1 MGLLDK
7 PNKPGS
13 TRNVTNPET
22 MTIPMVPLRD
32 VVIFPHLEIVL
43 SFGRPQSV
51 KAVEKAFNSNKLI
64 FFVAQKNPAVNA
76 PGEDDLY
83 TVGTICQIE
92 RLLKSGEEINAL
104 VRGVRRA
111 KILNANLESDYYES
125 IVKPVEEVD
134 GKSDESK
141 ALVKVINNNLK
152 KAVNL
157 GKPVDFLVFM
167 KLMSGVTDGEL
178 ADQVASILDI
188 STIEKQKLLETPNVL
203 KRLKKISD
211 LINKELKILEIEQ
224 SIASKTQK
232 KFDKSMREAVLRERM
247 KTIQKELGEAA
258 TEESADPEISEFQKK
273 IKTASMPIE
282 VKQKIE
288 KEINRLS
295 KMHSYNPEAGYIRTY
310 LEVVTDLPWGKTSET
325 SLSSKRAE
333 KVLNQDHYGL
343 EEVKERILEYL
354 SVMSL
359 KRKQQ
364 DILPKEAKATKSTT
378 ILCFVGPPGVGKTSL
393 GKSIARSLGRKFIKV
408 SIGGIRDEAEIR
420 GHRRT
425 YVGAM
430 PGRIVQGIKDAGTMD
445 PVFMLDEIDKIGSDF
460 RGDPSS
466 ALLEALDPEQ
476 NFAFSDHYLEV
487 PFDLSKV
494 LFITTANVLDTIPPA
509 LRDRLEIIRFSG
521 YTDDEKYHIAKNY
534 LIKKTMYGSG
544 LLEKQITV
552 TPTAIKKIIHGYT
565 KEAGVRGLERELNK
579 IMRKVAKK
587 ITAGEISK
595 AVISGKNLH
604 DYLGPQRFTKTL
616 AESKDEVG
624 LSTGLAWT
632 QVGGDILFI
641 EVGVMPGKGRLTI
654 TGQLGDVMKESCR
667 AALTYLRGR
676 WKELGLPEDVGGK
689 YDFHIHVPEGAVPK
703 DGPSAGVAIVTALYS
718 AMSKRKVRKDIGM
731 TGEITLRGRVLEIG
745 GLKEKLIA
753 AHRSGLKTVIIPKSN
768 EKDLEEVPEKVK
780 KALNIRFSRRIEDVL
795 NVAVVH

>member
-7 PNKPGS
+7 TNNTNKTLSSDGM
-13 TRNVTNPET
+13 N
-22 MTIPMVPLRD
+22 IPMVPLRD

-51 KAVEKAFNSNKLI
+51 KAVERAFNTNKLI
-64 FFVAQKNPAVNA
+64 FFVAQKNPSINS
-76 PGEDDLY
+76 PSEDDLY
-83 TVGTICQIE
+83 SIGTICQIE
-92 RLLKSGEEINAL
+92 RLLKSGEEVNAL
-104 VRGVRRA
+104 VRGTRRA
-111 KILNANLESDYYES
+111 RILTANLEGDFYEGS
-125 IVKPVEEVD
+125 VKPIEETD
-134 GKSDESK
+134 GQSEEAQ
-141 ALVKVINNNLK
+141 ALVKLISNNLK

-167 KLMSGVTDGEL
+167 KLMSGVTNGEL
-178 ADQVASILDI
+178 SDQIASILDI
-188 STIEKQKLLETPNVL
+188 STTEKQKLLETPNVL
-203 KRLKKISD
+203 KRLKSVSD
-211 LINKELKILEIEQ
+211 LINKELKVLEIEQ
-224 SIASKTQK
+224 SIATKTQK

-247 KTIQKELGEAA
+247 KTIQKELGENAI
-258 TEESADPEISEFQKK
+258 EDSSDPEINEFKK
-273 IKTASMPIE
+273 KTKQAKMPEE
-282 VKQKIE
+282 VKNKIE
-288 KEINRLS
+288 KEIVRLS

-310 LEVVTDLPWGKTSET
+310 LEVVTDLPWGATSQT
-325 SLSSKRAE
+325 SLSSKRADT
-333 KVLNQDHYGL
+333 VLNQDHYGL
-343 EEVKERILEYL
+343 EEVKERIIEYL
-354 SVMSL
+354 SVMAL
-359 KRKQQ
+359 KKKQQ
-364 DILPKEAKATKSTT
+364 DLLPKKANAAKNTT

-393 GKSIARSLGRKFIKV
+393 GRSIARALGRKFVKV

-430 PGRIVQGIKDAGTMD
+430 PGRIIQGIKDAGTMD

-487 PFDLSKV
+487 PFDLSSV
-494 LFITTANVLDTIPPA
+494 LFITTANILDTIPPA

-534 LIKKTMYGSG
+534 LTEKTMYGSG
-544 LLEKQITV
+544 MLDKQV
-552 TPTAIKKIIHGYT
+552 TISPTAIRKVINGYT

-587 ITAGEISK
+587 INSNEIEKAIITSK
-595 AVISGKNLH
+595 NIH
-604 DYLGPQRFTKTL
+604 EYLGPQRYTNTI
-616 AESKDEVG
+616 AESKDEIG

-689 YDFHIHVPEGAVPK
+689 FDFHIHVPEGAVPK

-718 AMSKRKVRKDIGM
+718 AMSKRKVKKDTGM
-731 TGEITLRGRVLEIG
+731 TGEVTLRGRVLEIG

-768 EKDLEEVPEKVK
+768 EKDLEDVPEKVK
-780 KALNIRFSRRIEDVL
+780 KALDIRFSRRIEDVL
-795 NVAVVH
+795 EVAMVH